1 MLPYKNLIHLDRKAA
16 TPIYLQLTNE
26 LVKLIQ
32 NGQLSASAK
41 LPSSRT
47 FAELFQLNRNT
58 VTKSL
63 EELEALGWVIIRPKK
78 GTFVVDSFP
87 IVRPNKWSKKEVGT
101 QLQRTEQFEFYDFPH
116 LKLPKAFKPN
126 FGFDDGLP
134 DVRLAPIDELARGY
148 ARNVRQ
154 LAFENDLSYKKG
166 FGNLELREQLV
177 KMLNET
183 RGLNIKVDNVLITRG
198 TIMAIH
204 LAAAA
209 SIRPGDKVIIGATN
223 YQTANMVVEHLGGAL
238 IRIPVDEK
246 GIQVAAI
253 PVLCEAHSIRAIY
266 VTSHHHHPTT
276 VTLSPERRLQLLEM
290 AKQYNFVILEDD
302 YDYDFHFG
310 NSPVLPLAS
319 GDVKDRVL
327 YFGSF
332 TKIIAPAFRVGYLVG
347 PARLIQTLPKLRRT
361 FDRQGD
367 NVLEKTIADLL
378 IDGTIRRHLKKS
390 WRHYKERRDFFCDL
404 LKKELGDLV
413 EFQKPTGGMAV
424 WVKFDERI
432 KMPQLSK
439 QLFQKGIFFSDGSNY
454 NPPNQDLNSVRMGF
468 AAMNLEEIE
477 RCVLV
482 LKELVLGL
490 K

>member
-1 MLPYKNLIHLDRKAA
+1 MLPYQNLIHLDRKAA

-32 NGQLSASAK
+32 NGQLSPSAK
-41 LPSSRT
+41 LPSSRM
-47 FAELFQLNRNT
+47 FAQLFQLNRNT

-63 EELEALGWVIIRPKK
+63 EELEALGWVIIQPKK
-78 GTFVVDSFP
+78 GAFVVDTFP
-87 IVRPNKWSKKEVGT
+87 IIRPNKWSKATDKNELAT
-101 QLQRTEQFEFYDFPH
+101 INDFNFYDFPN
-116 LKLPKAFKPN
+116 LKRPRAFQPN

-154 LAFENDLSYKKG
+154 LAFENDLSYQEG
-166 FGNLELREQLV
+166 FGNLALRQQLV

-183 RGLNIKVDNVLITRG
+183 RGLNIKVTNILITRG

-209 SIRPGDKVIIGATN
+209 SIRKGDKIIIGETN
-223 YQTANMVVEHLGGAL
+223 YQTANMMVEHLGGEL
-238 IRIPVDEK
+238 IRIPVDAQ
-246 GIQVAAI
+246 GIEVAKI
-253 PVLCEAHSIRAIY
+253 REICEEQTVRAIY

-332 TKIIAPAFRVGYLVG
+332 SKIIAPAFRVGYLVG
-347 PARLIQTLPKLRRT
+347 PARLIRELPRLRRT

-367 NVLEKTIADLL
+367 TGLEKTIADLL

-404 LKKELGDLV
+404 LKQELGDLV
-413 EFQKPTGGMAV
+413 AFQKPTGGMAV

-432 KMPQLSK
+432 KVAQLSK
-439 QLFQKGIFFSDGSNY
+439 QLQQKGIFFSDGSNY
-454 NPPNQDLNSVRMGF
+454 NPPNQELNSVRMGF

-477 RCVLV
+477 RCVLT
-482 LKELVLGL
+482 LKELIP
-490 K
+490 

>member
-32 NGQLSASAK
+32 NGRLSPGAK

-47 FAELFQLNRNT
+47 FAELFKLNRNT

-78 GTFVVDSFP
+78 GTFVVDTFP
-87 IVRPNKWSKKEVGT
+87 IVKPNKWLKKGLET
-101 QLQRTEQFEFYDFPH
+101 SLQAATKFEFYDFPN
-116 LKLPKAFKPN
+116 LKQPKAFEPN

-134 DVRLAPIDELARGY
+134 DIRLAPIEELAKGY

-154 LAFENDLSYKKG
+154 LAFENDLSYRKG
-166 FGNLELREQLV
+166 FGNLELRQQLV

-183 RGLNIKVDNVLITRG
+183 RGLNIKVANILITRG

-204 LAAAA
+204 LAFAT
-209 SIRPGDKVIIGATN
+209 SVRKGDKVIIGATN
-223 YQTANMVVEHLGGAL
+223 YQTANMVAEHLGGEL
-238 IRIPVDEK
+238 IRVPVDEK
-246 GIQVAAI
+246 GIQVAMI
-253 PVLCEAHSIRAIY
+253 PEICEKQPIRAIY

-276 VTLSPERRLQLLEM
+276 VTLSPDRRLQLLAM

-347 PARLIQTLPKLRRT
+347 PTPLIQKLPKLRRT

-378 IDGTIRRHLKKS
+378 IDGTVRRHLKKS
-390 WRHYKERRDFFCDL
+390 WRHYKERRDFFCEL

-413 EFQKPTGGMAV
+413 EFQKPAGGMAV
-424 WVKFDERI
+424 WVKFDKRI
-432 KMPQLSK
+432 NISQLSK
-439 QLFQKGIFFSDGSNY
+439 QLLQKGIFFSDGSNY
-454 NPPNQDLNSVRMGF
+454 NPPNQELNSVRMGF

-477 RCVLV
+477 KCVLV
-482 LKELVLGL
+482 LKGVIYS
-490 K
+490 

>member
-1 MLPYKNLIHLDRKAA
+1 MLPYQNLIHLDRKAA

-32 NGQLSASAK
+32 KGQLSPSVK

-47 FAELFQLNRNT
+47 FAQLFNLNRNT

-78 GTFVVDSFP
+78 GVFVVDTFP
-87 IVRPNKWSKKEVGT
+87 IIRPNKWSTKEGEVALSNTKK
-101 QLQRTEQFEFYDFPH
+101 FEFYDFPH
-116 LKLPKAFKPN
+116 LKLPQAVQPIL
-126 FGFDDGLP
+126 GFDDGMP
-134 DVRLAPIDELARGY
+134 DVRLAPVDELARRY

-154 LAFENDLSYKKG
+154 MAFDQDLNYRDG
-166 FGNLELREQLV
+166 LGNLELRRQLV

-183 RGLNIKVDNVLITRG
+183 RGLNIKVENVLITRG

-209 SIRPGDKVIIGATN
+209 SIQKGDKVIIGETN
-223 YQTANMVVEHLGGAL
+223 YQTANMLVEHLGGEL
-238 IRIPVDEK
+238 IRIPVDDK
-246 GIQVAAI
+246 GIQVASI
-253 PVLCEAHSIRAIY
+253 PTICEKYRIRAIY

-276 VTLSPERRLQLLEM
+276 VTLSPARRLQLLEM

-319 GDVKDRVL
+319 GDVKDRLL

-332 TKIIAPAFRVGYLVG
+332 TKIIAPAFRAGYLVG
-347 PARLIQTLPKLRRT
+347 PARLIEDLPKLRRT

-367 NVLEKTIADLL
+367 AVLEQTIADLL
-378 IDGTIRRHLKKS
+378 VDGTLRRHLKKS

-404 LKKELGDLV
+404 LKKELGELV
-413 EFQKPTGGMAV
+413 TFQKPTGGMAV
-424 WVKFDERI
+424 WVKFDKKI
-432 KMPQLSK
+432 DVPQLSK
-439 QLFQKGIFFSDGSNY
+439 KLVQKGIYLSDGSNY
-454 NPPNQDLNSVRMGF
+454 NPPNQPLNSVRMGF
-468 AAMNLEEIE
+468 ASMNLEEIE
-477 RCVLV
+477 RCVEV
-482 LKELVLGL
+482 LKGL
-490 K
+490 IFTR

>member
-1 MLPYKNLIHLDRKAA
+1 MLPYQNLIHLDRKAA
-16 TPIYLQLTNE
+16 TPVYLQLTNE

-32 NGQLSASAK
+32 NGQLSPSAK

-47 FAELFQLNRNT
+47 FAQLFQLNRNT

-78 GTFVVDSFP
+78 GAFVVDTFP
-87 IVRPNKWSKKEVGT
+87 IIKPNKWSKKTDTNELVT
-101 QLQRTEQFEFYDFPH
+101 TNHFEFYGFPN
-116 LKLPKAFKPN
+116 LKRPRAFQPN

-154 LAFENDLSYKKG
+154 LAFENDLSYQEG
-166 FGNLELREQLV
+166 FGNLLLREQLV

-183 RGLNIKVDNVLITRG
+183 RGLNIKIDNVLITRG

-204 LAAAA
+204 LAVAA
-209 SIRPGDKVIIGATN
+209 SIRKGDKVIIGDTN
-223 YQTANMVVEHLGGAL
+223 YQTANMVVEHLGGEL

-246 GIQVAAI
+246 GIQVAKI
-253 PVLCEAHSIRAIY
+253 REVCEQQAIRAIY

-332 TKIIAPAFRVGYLVG
+332 TKIIAPAFRVGYLIG
-347 PARLIQTLPKLRRT
+347 PARLIRELPRLRRT
-361 FDRQGD
+361 FDRQG
-367 NVLEKTIADLL
+367 NTVLEKTIADLL

-413 EFQKPTGGMAV
+413 DFQKPTGGMAV
-424 WVKFDERI
+424 WVKFDDQI
-432 KMPQLSK
+432 KVAQLSR
-439 QLFQKGIFFSDGSNY
+439 QLIQKGIFFSDGSNY
-454 NPPNQDLNSVRMGF
+454 NPPNQELNSVRMGF

-477 RCVLV
+477 CCVGV
-482 LKELVLGL
+482 LKALI
-490 K
+490 

>member
-1 MLPYKNLIHLDRKAA
+1 MLPYNNLIHLDRKAA
-16 TPIYLQLTNE
+16 TPVYLQLTNE

-63 EELEALGWVIIRPKK
+63 EELEALGWVIIKPKK
-78 GTFVVDSFP
+78 GTFVVNTFP
-87 IVRPNKWSKKEVGT
+87 IVKPNSWTKKGEVSNLET
-101 QLQRTEQFEFYDFPH
+101 TKQFEFYDFPH
-116 LKLPKAFKPN
+116 LKLPRAFNPN

-166 FGNLELREQLV
+166 FGNLDLRQQLV

-183 RGLNIKVDNVLITRG
+183 RGLNIKVDNILITRG

-209 SIRPGDKVIIGATN
+209 SIRKGDKVIIGETN
-223 YQTANMVVEHLGGAL
+223 YQTANMVVEHLGGEL
-238 IRIPVDEK
+238 VRVPVDKK
-246 GIQVAAI
+246 GIQVAKIREICKKQA
-253 PVLCEAHSIRAIY
+253 IRAIY

-290 AKQYNFVILEDD
+290 AKAYNFVILEDD

-347 PARLIQTLPKLRRT
+347 PARLIRELPKLRRT

-367 NVLEKTIADLL
+367 NVLEKTIADLI

-390 WRHYKERRDFFCDL
+390 WRHYKERRDFFCML
-404 LKKELGDLV
+404 LKRELGDLV
-413 EFQKPTGGMAV
+413 EFQQPTGGMAV
-424 WVKFDERI
+424 WVKFDNRI
-432 KMPQLSK
+432 SIPQVSK
-439 QLFQKGIFFSDGSNY
+439 QLMQKGIFFSDGSNY
-454 NPPNQDLNSVRMGF
+454 NPPHQDLNSVRMGF

-477 RCVLV
+477 RCIGV
-482 LKELVLGL
+482 LKEVILESN
-490 K
+490 